1 MSAEPIAITA
11 WSMLGQRARVRFDV
25 VAEHQ
30 PGLLPRLLAPFA
42 RRDLAPDSLHAERLG
57 CGMMHVQIGLE
68 AVPADQ
74 LQALEGNLRQIVG
87 VSSLRAQ
94 REITGLVRRQVG

>member
-1 MSAEPIAITA
+1 MSAESNTVTA
-11 WSMLGQRARVRFDV
+11 WSLLGQHARVRFDI
-25 VAEHQ
+25 VAEQ
-30 PGLLPRLLAPFA
+30 APGLLPRLVAPFA

-57 CGMMHVQIGLE
+57 RFMMHVQIGLE

-87 VSSLRAQ
+87 VTSLRVQ
-94 REITGLVRRQVG
+94 REITGLVRRAG